1 MAAEP
6 LPEFETQLPD
16 NAMAPEAPKGTRVI
30 FITGTE
36 PEPGDWV
43 LIRDRAGLYYCRE
56 YRQLRPGQWEAHAR
70 NPGFLPMESERD
82 GLHVV
87 AVFDGI
93 RGRRAPR

>member
-30 FITGTE
+30 FITGPS

-43 LIRDRAGLYYCRE
+43 LIRDGAGQCYCRE
-56 YRQLRPGQWEAHAR
+56 FRQRRPGSWEAHAR
-70 NPGFLPMESERD
+70 NPGFLPMDSQRD
-82 GLHVV
+82 GLQVI

-93 RGRRAPR
+93 RGRRAPS